1 MRLDTYAHL
10 RNEKNT
16 VPEFAEL
23 GEKGQARWLDMQ
35 LKLIADVG
43 VIGVP
48 NAGKSSILAALTNAK
63 PKIADYP
70 FTTVVPNLGVCQM
83 PGAERRTLVL
93 LGMPMIL
100 GLFWLCVRSLL
111 ATYLVSFDST
121 LTHTSGAVRH
131 PWSP

>member
-111 ATYLVSFDST
+111 ATY
-121 LTHTSGAVRH
+121 
-131 PWSP
+131 

>member
-1 MRLDTYAHL
+1 MTLSWST
-10 RNEKNT
+10 
-16 VPEFAEL
+16 
-23 GEKGQARWLDMQ
+23 QARWLDMQ

-93 LGMPMIL
+93 LGMPMIVVSFGYVS
-100 GLFWLCVRSLL
+100 GLFWLRVRSLL
-111 ATYLVSFDST
+111 AMYLVSFGYVPGIFLAMYLS
-121 LTHTSGAVRH
+121 LLAMN
-131 PWSP
+131 